1 MAFTLQDFF
10 SGLAGKDLEATQLK
24 RAQLEAAQT
33 ALADAKAAKEGE
45 QATASKIAS
54 MFAPQGNAE
63 EQGGLIGLG
72 GTPDMLPSIGQT
84 FGQMPAGQSATQ
96 GGGGQPQKSAFQTLQ
111 EQVAQNNAIIQ
122 NLSKS
127 SNIYDQRAAE
137 KYKAEN
143 AKILE
148 KMPEMQSK
156 ELDTRLKS
164 EMANYN
170 RLSGIVDDQSL
181 NLAMAQAS
189 PEERAA
195 LAKNYGIMPNF
206 GTGMYSFNTPEVQTL
221 IKGAKQQ
228 SLTQVQRYEQ
238 EKRLADIRNDE
249 QQRILQ
255 EREIVEKERANRETE
270 ARRREELGL
279 KRQEFS
285 FRQSKAGGLEGL
297 PKPAPG
303 YRWND
308 DGSAQELIPGGP
320 AFTKMKTTAMKESKL
335 LDSAKNEYG
344 NILNVI
350 DQLIGSEDG
359 KIKPHAG
366 LGTGTGMT
374 GVGVRRIPGTD
385 ARDLQAKLSTLEA
398 KTAFGSLQKMRAES
412 PTGGAL
418 GQVAVKELE
427 LLKNSI
433 APIDPTVS
441 KEDFVKNLKD
451 LRDKVKG
458 SEKRLFD
465 TYQEAYAPVLGGN
478 SKGAAPVE
486 SDMDR
491 WNNTPSGQPFK
502 TPDGRTVIKP

>member
-111 EQVAQNNAIIQ
+111 EQVAQNNAVIQ

-137 KYKAEN
+137 KFKAEN

-148 KMPEMQSK
+148 KMPEMQAK

-164 EMANYN
+164 AQAMYDGIA
-170 RLSGIVDDQSL
+170 GIVDDQSL
-181 NLAMAQAS
+181 NLRMAQAS

-255 EREIVEKERANRETE
+255 ERDIVEKERANRAKE
-270 ARRREELGL
+270 AADRE
-279 KRQEFS
+279 KRLADAA
-285 FRQSKAGGLEGL
+285 KDGGKMSLAEVID
-297 PKPAPG
+297 P
-303 YRWND
+303 ND
-308 DGSAQELIPGGP
+308 PTRMLRINAHEYKGGTLGSAGVIGVSGKEP
-320 AFTKMKTTAMKESKL
+320 TA
-335 LDSAKNEYG
+335 A
-344 NILNVI
+344 
-350 DQLIGSEDG
+350 
-359 KIKPHAG
+359 
-366 LGTGTGMT
+366 
-374 GVGVRRIPGTD
+374 
-385 ARDLQAKLSTLEA
+385 A
-398 KTAFGSLQKMRAES
+398 KTAKTEGGREQLEAAIEGLRTNYKLLRDSGGMVTNTGSTRANLGAS
-412 PTGGAL
+412 VRSSSLGQTVGGAVGTKEQTARKEIDSSRMRLLTAIMAATGQSAKQLDSNTELKIWLDSL
-418 GQVAVKELE
+418 GSTKGDYESNMAILQNIENAF
-427 LLKNSI
+427 LK
-433 APIDPTVS
+433 
-441 KEDFVKNLKD
+441 K
-451 LRDKVKG
+451 
-458 SEKRLFD
+458 
-465 TYQEAYAPVLGGN
+465 
-478 SKGAAPVE
+478 KGAAGGDDVDTKNPLLGG
-486 SDMDR
+486 
-491 WNNTPSGQPFK
+491 P
-502 TPDGRTVIKP
+502 